1 MGFDAARKKKFASGA
16 RKAQHR
22 NPQLLRP
29 GAKRHAKLAVD
40 LAVEHRLEAGRAD
53 SNGDKECLL
62 TDALEK
68 RICGHLKTGAS
79 FADAAL
85 LCGIGSRT
93 MTKWRTKGVEEPDS
107 RFGQFLEATELA
119 RTQWKVSAIE
129 RINRSTD
136 WKALWK
142 LLCAKFP
149 LEYRNYMSVSTEM
162 SGPDGGP
169 IPVLGGGGFTVVL
182 ELSNAGEAL
191 QDEPQFKVVQ

>member
-1 MGFDAARKKKFASGA
+1 MKFDTKRRKKLAGQ
-16 RKAQHR
+16 KAQHR
-22 NPQLLRP
+22 NPQILRP
-29 GAKRHAKLAVD
+29 GAKRHAVLAQR
-40 LAVEHRLEAGRAD
+40 LAVEQRQDAGRAE

-62 TDALEK
+62 TDALQK
-68 RICGHLKTGAS
+68 RLCNHLRDGAS
-79 FADAAL
+79 FADAAT

-93 MTKWRTKGVEEPDS
+93 ITTWRTKGVENPDS
-107 RFGQFLEATELA
+107 RYGEFLEATELA

-129 RINRSTD
+129 RINQSAD

-169 IPVLGGGGFTVVL
+169 IPIIGNGGFTVVL
-182 ELSNAGEAL
+182 ELNQPGQNEE
-191 QDEPQFKVVQ
+191 DEERQFRIVE